1 MKDYHS
7 EEIIFSLAVV
17 ISLLAFEFGHPIIGW
32 AFVLKSVMD
41 FLCIFIAI
49 KEYDNDNDRKRSEK
63 EHHQD

>member
-1 MKDYHS
+1 MKDYHP

-17 ISLLAFEFGHPIIGW
+17 ISLLAFEFGHPVIGW

-49 KEYDNDNDRKRSEK
+49 KNKANDNDRQ
-63 EHHQD
+63 HPAT

>member
-17 ISLLAFEFGHPIIGW
+17 ISLLAFEFGHPVIGW
-32 AFVLKSVMD
+32 AFVLKAVMD

-49 KEYDNDNDRKRSEK
+49 KEEENDNNRQ
-63 EHHQD
+63 HPAT